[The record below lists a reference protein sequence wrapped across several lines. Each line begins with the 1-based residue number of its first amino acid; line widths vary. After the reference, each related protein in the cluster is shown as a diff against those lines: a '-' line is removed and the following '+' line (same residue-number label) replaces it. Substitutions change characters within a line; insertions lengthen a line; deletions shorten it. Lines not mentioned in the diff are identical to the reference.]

1 MKKKQRKLKTMQ
13 INHLLDLLHKPFTYP
28 FTRFIS
34 IVLALL
40 LSALLLVNPNHI
52 ADSTSALDHGYLTVL
67 MFALSGAFVHGIG
80 FEPRFWLWRIVFSPY
95 FAWSVLFTFM
105 IRMLV

>member
-1 MKKKQRKLKTMQ
+1 MKKKHSKLKTMQ
-13 INHLLDLLHKPFTYP
+13 INSLLDFIHKPFTYP
-28 FTRFIS
+28 VTRFIS

-67 MFALSGAFVHGIG
+67 MVALSAAFVHGIG
-80 FEPRFWLWRIVFSPY
+80 FDPRFWLWKIIFSPY
-95 FAWSVLFTFM
+95 FAWVILFTFV
-105 IRMLV
+105 IRMFV